1 MALVDRWYDILNSL
15 YMHPKIPQAEFEA
28 GLKTSRQTLKKNI
41 QLLNQELGGIASITL
56 EDKAYHLHIEDFA
69 AFKKILA
76 GKFRQ
81 DTDFN
86 SSNKRQAYIL
96 KVLIEEQE
104 PVIID
109 DLAEVTMVSR
119 GTVNNDINH
128 LRQILSDYQLA
139 IVGVPNKG
147 LSLKGHE
154 IDIRTAYVN
163 IVLSYFKEDQFSLK
177 DKTHLLNLAPNF
189 NMTNFTKDLLLK
201 VVYVTLLRV
210 RQGHGL
216 RSEMAHYQN
225 FLQGQEDYEGFIAE
239 IEDYFNLT
247 LSHYEYQ
254 YLAYPFNIYNKEDIV
269 PESFD
274 SHFVD
279 QLYQKVLQ
287 AIQRDLP
294 IEFDQEKLY
303 QAMRNHLIF
312 LIHRLLFRV
321 NSDDLFFHEVQQQYP
336 LSFTLA
342 EITSRVLEEELD
354 REVPGIETSYLS
366 LYFELV
372 ISRQV
377 NLKSQKIAIVCHTG
391 KGTARLIKLQI
402 QRILGTSLEL
412 STFSEGE
419 FNQED
424 PSQYFAIFTTIPLDK
439 AKIKRPIIQ
448 LDNLF
453 DESYIRS
460 QWDSVQRHNPL
471 FSQLLYL
478 DVISLDQEGEYADL
492 LDVMTDRVIEATG
505 ISSGFKQAIFD
516 REAVSDTVF
525 DQGIAMPHAVV
536 NDFDQI
542 ILLLGQVQQPI
553 QEKGRP
559 IDLVFLLG
567 IPSQTNQVMDELL
580 INIYEAIF
588 AVANNQPLKDLLK
601 TTDSLE
607 DIQDILQG
615 DDALWAL
622 WSYLVGWPYLP
633 T

>member
-147 LSLKGHE
+147 LNLRGHE

-239 IEDYFNLT
+239 IEEYFNLT

-287 AIQRDLP
+287 TIQRDLP

-478 DVISLDQEGEYADL
+478 DVISLDQDGEYADL
-492 LDVMTDRVIEATG
+492 LDVMTDRVIEGTG

-615 DDALWAL
+615 DDAL
-622 WSYLVGWPYLP
+622 
-633 T
+633 

>member
-412 STFSEGE
+412 STFSEGD

-615 DDALWAL
+615 DDAL
-622 WSYLVGWPYLP
+622 
-633 T
+633 

>member
-478 DVISLDQEGEYADL
+478 DFISLDQEGEYAYL

-615 DDALWAL
+615 DDAL
-622 WSYLVGWPYLP
+622 
-633 T
+633 

>member
-1 MALVDRWYDILNSL
+1 MALVDRWYEILNNL
-15 YMHPKIPQAEFEA
+15 YMHPKISQAEFEA

-56 EDKAYHLHIEDFA
+56 EDKVYHLTIKDFA

-96 KVLIEEQE
+96 KQLIEDQE
-104 PVIID
+104 AVIID
-109 DLAEVTMVSR
+109 DLAEVTTVSR
-119 GTVNNDINH
+119 GTVNNDISH
-128 LRQILSDYQLA
+128 LRQELTDYHLT
-139 IVGVPNKG
+139 IVGTPNKG
-147 LSLKGHE
+147 LTLEGDE
-154 IDIRTAYVN
+154 LDIRTAYVN
-163 IVLSYFKEDQFSLK
+163 IVLSYFKEDQFTIK
-177 DKTHLLNLAPNF
+177 DKTHLLNLTPNF

-216 RSEMAHYQN
+216 TSEILHYQN
-225 FLQGQEDYEGFIAE
+225 FLQGQEDYEVFIAE

-269 PESFD
+269 PESFN
-274 SHFVD
+274 SAFVD
-279 QLYQKVLQ
+279 HVYQEVLQ
-287 AIQRDLP
+287 AIQRDLA

-312 LIHRLLFRV
+312 LIRRLLFRV
-321 NSDDLFFHEVQQQYP
+321 NSEDLFFHEVQKQYP

-342 EITSRVLEEELD
+342 EITGQVLEEVLD
-354 REVPGIETSYLS
+354 REVPGIELSYLS

-377 NLKSQKIAIVCHTG
+377 SLKSQKIAIVCHTG

-439 AKIKRPIIQ
+439 TRIKRPIIQ

-460 QWDSVQRHNPL
+460 QWNSVQRHNPL
-471 FSQLLYL
+471 FSQLVYL
-478 DVISLDQEGEYADL
+478 DFLTLDQGESYEDL
-492 LDVMTDRVIEATG
+492 LQVMTDKVIEETG
-505 ISSGFKQAIFD
+505 VSAEFQQAIFD
-516 REAVSDTVF
+516 REAISDKVF
-525 DQGIAMPHAVV
+525 DQGIAMPHTVV
-536 NDFDQI
+536 EDFDQI
-542 ILLLGQVQQPI
+542 ILFIGQVEADI
-553 QEKGRP
+553 KEKGRP

-588 AVANNQPLKDLLK
+588 AVANNQDLKALLK
-601 TTDSLE
+601 TTHSLE
-607 DIQDILQG
+607 EIQDILQG
-615 DDALWAL
+615 DDAL
-622 WSYLVGWPYLP
+622 
-633 T
+633 

>member
-1 MALVDRWYDILNSL
+1 MALVDRWYEILNNL
-15 YMHPKIPQAEFEA
+15 YMHPKISQEEFEA

-56 EDKAYHLHIEDFA
+56 EDKVYHLTIKDFA

-81 DTDFN
+81 ETDFN

-96 KVLIEEQE
+96 KQLIEDQDA
-104 PVIID
+104 VIID

-119 GTVNNDINH
+119 GTVNNDISH
-128 LRQILSDYQLA
+128 LRQDLADYHLT
-139 IVGVPNKG
+139 IVGTPNKG
-147 LSLKGHE
+147 LTLEGDE
-154 IDIRTAYVN
+154 LDIRTAYVN
-163 IVLSYFKEDQFSLK
+163 IVLSYFKEDQFTIK

-216 RSEMAHYQN
+216 LSEMPHYQN
-225 FLQGQEDYEGFIAE
+225 FLQGQEDYEVFIAE
-239 IEDYFNLT
+239 IEEYFNLT

-254 YLAYPFNIYNKEDIV
+254 YLSYPFNIYNKEDIV
-269 PESFD
+269 PESFN
-274 SHFVD
+274 SAFVD
-279 QLYQKVLQ
+279 HVYQEVVQ
-287 AIQRDLP
+287 AIQGDLA

-312 LIHRLLFRV
+312 LLHRLLFRV

-342 EITSRVLEEELD
+342 EITGRVLEEVLD
-354 REVPGIETSYLS
+354 REVPGIELSYMS

-377 NLKSQKIAIVCHTG
+377 SLKSQKIAIVCHTG
-391 KGTARLIKLQI
+391 KGTARLIKMQI

-412 STFSEGE
+412 STFSEGD

-460 QWDSVQRHNPL
+460 QWNSVQRRNPL
-471 FSQLLYL
+471 FSQLVYL
-478 DVISLDQEGEYADL
+478 DCITLDQGQSYEDL
-492 LDVMTDRVIEATG
+492 LRVMTDQVIEETG
-505 ISSGFKQAIFD
+505 ISSDFQQAIFD
-516 REAVSDTVF
+516 REAISDTVF
-525 DQGIAMPHAVV
+525 DQGIAMPHTVV
-536 NDFDQI
+536 DDFGQI
-542 ILLLGQVQQPI
+542 ILLIGQVEADI

-588 AVANNQPLKDLLK
+588 AVANNQSLKDLLK
-601 TTDSLE
+601 TTHSLE

-615 DDALWAL
+615 DDGL
-622 WSYLVGWPYLP
+622 
-633 T
+633 

>member
-1 MALVDRWYDILNSL
+1 MALVDRWYEILNNL

-41 QLLNQELGGIASITL
+41 QLLNQELEGIATITL
-56 EDKAYHLHIEDFA
+56 EDKVYYLNIEDFP
-69 AFKKILA
+69 AFKQILA

-86 SSNKRQAYIL
+86 SLNKRQAYIL
-96 KVLIEEQE
+96 KELIEDQE

-128 LRQILSDYQLA
+128 LRQDLVDYNLT
-139 IVGVPNKG
+139 IVGTPNKG
-147 LSLKGHE
+147 LTLEGDE
-154 IDIRTAYVN
+154 LDIRTAYVN
-163 IVLSYFKEDQFSLK
+163 IVLSYFKEDQFIIK

-216 RSEMAHYQN
+216 MSEMPHYQN
-225 FLQGQEDYEGFIAE
+225 FLQGQEDYEVFIAE

-269 PESFD
+269 PESFN
-274 SHFVD
+274 SAFVD
-279 QLYQKVLQ
+279 QVYQEVLQ

-294 IEFDQEKLY
+294 IEFDQDELY

-312 LIHRLLFRV
+312 LLHRLLFRV

-342 EITSRVLEEELD
+342 EITGRVLERELD
-354 REVPGIETSYLS
+354 REVPGIELSYLS

-372 ISRQV
+372 ISRQT
-377 NLKSQKIAIVCHTG
+377 NLQSQKIAIVCHTG
-391 KGTARLIKLQI
+391 KGTARLIKMQI
-402 QRILGTSLEL
+402 QRILGASLEL

-419 FNQED
+419 FSQED
-424 PSQYFAIFTTIPLDK
+424 PSHYFAIFTTIPLDK

-460 QWDSVQRHNPL
+460 QWYSVQRHNPL
-471 FSQLLYL
+471 FSQLVYL
-478 DVISLDQEGEYADL
+478 DFVTLDQGESYEDL
-492 LDVMTDRVIEATG
+492 LQVMTDKVIEETG
-505 ISSGFKQAIFD
+505 ISSDFQQAIFE
-516 REAVSDTVF
+516 REAISDTVF
-525 DQGIAMPHAVV
+525 DQGIAMPHTVV
-536 NDFDQI
+536 EDFDQI
-542 ILLLGQVQQPI
+542 ILFIGQVEADI
-553 QEKGRP
+553 KEKGRP

-588 AVANNQPLKDLLK
+588 AVANNQDLKALLK
-601 TTDSLE
+601 TTHSLE

-615 DDALWAL
+615 DDGL
-622 WSYLVGWPYLP
+622 
-633 T
+633 

>member
-1 MALVDRWYDILNSL
+1 MALVDRWYEILNNL
-15 YMHPKIPQAEFEA
+15 YMHPKISQEEFEA

-56 EDKAYHLHIEDFA
+56 EDKVYHLTINDFA

-81 DTDFN
+81 ETDFN

-96 KVLIEEQE
+96 KQLIEDQDA
-104 PVIID
+104 VIID

-128 LRQILSDYQLA
+128 LRQDLA
-139 IVGVPNKG
+139 NYHLTIVGTPNKG
-147 LSLKGHE
+147 LTLEGDE
-154 IDIRTAYVN
+154 LDIRTAYVN

-177 DKTHLLNLAPNF
+177 DKTYLLNLAPNF

-201 VVYVTLLRV
+201 VVYITLLRV

-216 RSEMAHYQN
+216 LSEMSHYQN
-225 FLQGQEDYEGFIAE
+225 FLQGQEDYEVFIAE

-269 PESFD
+269 PESFN
-274 SHFVD
+274 SAFVD
-279 QLYQKVLQ
+279 HVYQEALQ
-287 AIQRDLP
+287 AIQRDLA

-342 EITSRVLEEELD
+342 EITGQVLEEVLD
-354 REVPGIETSYLS
+354 REVPGIELSYLS

-377 NLKSQKIAIVCHTG
+377 SLKSQKIAIVCHTG
-391 KGTARLIKLQI
+391 KGTARLIKMQI

-460 QWDSVQRHNPL
+460 QWYSVQRRNPL
-471 FSQLLYL
+471 FSQLVYL
-478 DVISLDQEGEYADL
+478 DCITLDQGESYEDL
-492 LDVMTDRVIEATG
+492 LRVMTDQVIEETG
-505 ISSGFKQAIFD
+505 ISSDFQQAIFD
-516 REAVSDTVF
+516 REAISDTVF
-525 DQGIAMPHAVV
+525 DQGIAMPHTVV
-536 NDFDQI
+536 DDFGQI
-542 ILLLGQVQQPI
+542 ILLIGQVEADI

-588 AVANNQPLKDLLK
+588 AVANNPVLKDLLK
-601 TTDSLE
+601 TTHSLE
-607 DIQDILQG
+607 AIQDILQG
-615 DDALWAL
+615 DDGL
-622 WSYLVGWPYLP
+622 
-633 T
+633 

>member
-615 DDALWAL
+615 DDAL
-622 WSYLVGWPYLP
+622 
-633 T
+633 